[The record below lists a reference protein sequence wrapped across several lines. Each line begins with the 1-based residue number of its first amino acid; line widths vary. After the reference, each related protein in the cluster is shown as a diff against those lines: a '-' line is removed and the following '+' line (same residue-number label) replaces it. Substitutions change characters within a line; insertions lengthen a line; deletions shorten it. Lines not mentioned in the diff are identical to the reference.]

1 MLGYSAEEFCGM
13 PFTQITHPDDVQL
26 DRHLFTELV
35 SGKRDQYQ
43 LKSGTTAKTAV
54 WSGGT

>member
-1 MLGYSAEEFCGM
+1 MLGYSEEEFRGM

-26 DRHLFTELV
+26 DWHLFTELV

-43 LKSGTTAKTAV
+43 LEKRTTGKDGTL
-54 WSGGT
+54 SGGT